1 MKFISYER
9 KVTIKKTQKPLQ
21 DLEINAKRIAQT
33 IIELMQRDIET
44 REKLI
49 QEDTLHDTYIRV

>member
-1 MKFISYER
+1 MNEKLQS
-9 KVTIKKTQKPLQ
+9 KKTQKPLQ